1 MVLILERDISRSLRV
16 LVRRITV
23 VVSMPKVKKSR
34 TKCEALRKHTS
45 SVRVTSGSQAKLR
58 TVVKTTEKFAETIV
72 SKLRRAY
79 SKAADGE
86 KAIQMKRYMR
96 DQFEF
101 YGLSAPQ
108 RRAIDKQVLGDVT
121 SLDAESHRQL
131 LLLLWQQ
138 PQREFQMCGTDLAI
152 RYWKVLAEDEERC
165 KASLDC
171 VKELITTKSWWD
183 TVDMLACNVVGQ
195 FVLRYPTTLVPV
207 MEEWVEDEDMWLR
220 RTAILHQLKAKHNTD
235 QDRLFRMCLQCCHEK
250 EFFIQ
255 KAIGWALREHHKLHP
270 QDVTTFVQD
279 NRHRLSKLSQREA
292 LKHA

>member
-1 MVLILERDISRSLRV
+1 
-16 LVRRITV
+16 
-23 VVSMPKVKKSR
+23 MPKVKKC
-34 TKCEALRKHTS
+34 TKTKALRQQTWVS
-45 SVRVTSGSQAKLR
+45 VTSGSQTKLR
-58 TVVKTTEKFAETIV
+58 KCKSNGNIADTIV
-72 SKLRRAY
+72 NKLRKAY
-79 SKAADGE
+79 SKAADSA

-101 YGLSAPQ
+101 YGLSAPE
-108 RRAIDKQVLGDVT
+108 RRAIDKQVLTDFK
-121 SLDAESHRQL
+121 SLDVKSHHQL

-138 PQREFQMCGTDLAI
+138 PQREFQMCGTDLAT
-152 RYWKVLAEDEERC
+152 RHWQVLAEDEERC

-183 TVDMLACNVVGQ
+183 TVDMLAVNVVGK
-195 FVLRYPTTLVPV
+195 FVLRYPTSMVPV
-207 MEEWVEDEDMWLR
+207 MEEWVGDDDMWLR

-270 QDVTTFVQD
+270 QDVKTFVRD
-279 NRHRLSKLSQREA
+279 KARLAKLSQREA